1 TTWSRQGGI
10 PAAKKSKVVQCPSVE
25 QSFCLQKQLHIR
37 RQRTGHSDVVV
48 CDRLDK
54 MQHGTMQ
61 CMSADGFGTASI
73 ERIPCQRMADIR
85 HMYPNLMGTPGSGR
99 AGKQTVLPSG
109 CKNRVLCQT
118 IFALRRHTTADNG
131 IA

>member
-1 TTWSRQGGI
+1 
-10 PAAKKSKVVQCPSVE
+10 
-25 QSFCLQKQLHIR
+25 
-37 RQRTGHSDVVV
+37 
-48 CDRLDK
+48 
-54 MQHGTMQ
+54 MQ

-85 HMYPNLMGTPGSGR
+85 HVYPNLMGTPGSGR

-118 IFALRRHTTADNG
+118 VFALRRHTTTDNG
-131 IA
+131 IASSADWRFDLSRAQRQGPLHNRKIAFLH